1 MADQD
6 GRTSEMNSGISS
18 FIQILD
24 DVSEKVGSAPG
35 YAVRQMLARALF
47 LLTAQIGREISDELL
62 MTPFHVFHF

>member
-6 GRTSEMNSGISS
+6 GQTSEMNSGISS

-35 YAVRQMLARALF
+35 CTAWQMLAPALSF
-47 LLTAQIGREISDELL
+47 LTILL
-62 MTPFHVFHF
+62 FFMKKV